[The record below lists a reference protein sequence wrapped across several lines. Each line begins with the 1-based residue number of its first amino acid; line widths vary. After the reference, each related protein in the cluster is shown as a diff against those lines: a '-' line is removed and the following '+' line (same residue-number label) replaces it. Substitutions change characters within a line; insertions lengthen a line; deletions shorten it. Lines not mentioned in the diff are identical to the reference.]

1 MGGSYSSTAVVG
13 GHVSQGY
20 ETVREMFRRNVET
33 GRERN
38 AQLCVFVDGECVLDL
53 WGSAEGD
60 PDYTGDSLQCVFST
74 SKAVTAIAVAQLV
87 DRGFLNYSNPVANYW
102 PEFGAELKASITV
115 AEMLKHEG
123 GIPHLHIPAIHATTH
138 YVSSVLTY
146 VQTIWFR
153 RYTNAIK
160 NIGQRST
167 YALTSVLTIFA

>member
-74 SKAVTAIAVAQLV
+74 SKAVTAIAVA
-87 DRGFLNYSNPVANYW
+87 VAARW
-102 PEFGAELKASITV
+102 AATLRAPTPRAPASGR
-115 AEMLKHEG
+115 ASGSWL
-123 GIPHLHIPAIHATTH
+123 P
-138 YVSSVLTY
+138 
-146 VQTIWFR
+146 
-153 RYTNAIK
+153 
-160 NIGQRST
+160 
-167 YALTSVLTIFA
+167 